1 MKHGSSYVN
10 SYKIYLQLEKGLSV
24 NSIEAYIR
32 DILLLQ
38 KYLLELCQETSLLNV
53 NAQQLDGFIIWLH
66 SIDMS
71 VRSQARIISGIKS
84 FYNFAIIE
92 RIIDVSPAELI
103 ESPKLNSTL
112 PEVLSFDEIERMI
125 SAIDRS
131 TNEGERNVAMLELM
145 YGSGLRVSE
154 LTDLKLANLYFDDEM
169 IRVIGKGNKE
179 RFVPVSRSASALV
192 SNYINNVRVHIPVIH
207 GHEQY
212 VFLNR
217 RGKKL
222 TRTMLFLIVKKTAQL
237 AFIKKNISPHTLR
250 HSFATH
256 LIEGGADLRA
266 VQEMLGH
273 QSITTTELY
282 IHMTS
287 EFIRHN
293 LEAYHPR
300 YKH

>member
-1 MKHGSSYVN
+1 MSTYIN
-10 SYKIYLQLEKGLSV
+10 SYKIYLQLEKALSA
-24 NSIEAYIR
+24 NTIEAYIR
-32 DILLLQ
+32 DVLLLQ
-38 KYLLELCQETSLLNV
+38 KYLDELCDKTNIIKA
-53 NAQQLDGFIIWLH
+53 NAKQIEGFIYWLH
-66 SIDMS
+66 SADMS

-103 ESPKLNSTL
+103 ETPKLNPSI
-112 PEVLSFDEIERMI
+112 PEVLSFEEIERMI
-125 SAIDRS
+125 ASIDRS
-131 TNEGERNVAMLELM
+131 TKEGERNVAILELM

-154 LTDLKLANLYFDDEM
+154 LTDLKLSNLYFDDEM
-169 IRVIGKGNKE
+169 LRVIGKGNKE
-179 RFVPVSRSASALV
+179 RFVPMSKSSAYLV
-192 SNYINNVRVHIPVIH
+192 FNYINNVRVHVPIAY
-207 GHEQY
+207 GHENY
-212 VFLNR
+212 VFLNQ

-222 TRTMLFLIVKKTAQL
+222 TRVMIFLIVKQAVQQ
-237 AFIKKNISPHTLR
+237 ANIQKNVSPHTLR

-273 QSITTTELY
+273 ASIVTTELY

-300 YKH
+300 YKY